1 MLKVTMISNFI
12 NHHQMPFCE
21 EMFKRLGD
29 NFTFIQ
35 TEPMEQE
42 RADMGWS
49 VDEEQIA
56 YLRLLYKDEQ
66 ECKRLINDCDML
78 LVGWQERE
86 DLILPRIKAGKL
98 TLRISERIYRE
109 GQWKAVSPRGLI
121 RKYKEHIRFRKK
133 DNVYMLCNGAYVAS
147 DFNLIKAYPKKM
159 FKFGYFPRF
168 RELNWDLKPSMDS
181 LEFIWAGRFIEL
193 KHPEYIVR
201 LAADMA
207 DLGIDFRIHFVGSG
221 PMEDMLRQ
229 RVKEGELEDNVY
241 FYGFLKPEEV
251 RDLMDH
257 CHIHL
262 FTSNYLEGWGAVVN
276 EGMNSGCAEVVC
288 EQVGAAPYLIKHGI
302 NGLLF
307 DGSYED
313 FRIQVF
319 SLVEDRELILR
330 LGERAYD
337 TIADCWNAS
346 NAADQIIRFYE
357 NYANGKIEP
366 PREGPLSVARVI
378 RPLLPSE

>member
-21 EMFKRLGD
+21 EMYKRLGD
-29 NFTFIQ
+29 NFHFIQ

-49 VDEEQIA
+49 VDEENIP
-56 YLRLLYKDEQ
+56 YLKLLYKEEG
-66 ECKRLINDCDML
+66 ECRRLINHCDML

-86 DLILPRIKAGKL
+86 DLILPRIEAGKL
-98 TLRISERIYRE
+98 TVRISERIYRE
-109 GQWKAVSPRGLI
+109 GQWKAISPRGLI
-121 RKYKEHIRFRKK
+121 RKYKEHIRFRSKG
-133 DNVYMLCNGAYVAS
+133 NVYMLCNGAYVAS
-147 DFNLIKAYPKKM
+147 DFNLIKAYPGKM
-159 FKFGYFPRF
+159 FKFGYFPKF
-168 RELNWDLKPSMDS
+168 RELDWSVKPSMDE

-207 DLGIDFRIHFVGSG
+207 DLGLRFRIHFVGSG
-221 PMEDMLRQ
+221 PMEDMLKQ
-229 RVKEGELEDNVY
+229 RVKEGELEDFVY
-241 FYGFLKPEEV
+241 FYGFMKPEEV
-251 RDLMDH
+251 RELMDR

-276 EGMNSGCAEVVC
+276 EGMNSGLAEVVC
-288 EQVGAAPYLIKHGI
+288 EQVGAAPFLIEHGE

-313 FRIQVF
+313 FRTQVF
-319 SLVEDRELILR
+319 SLIDDKELIEK
-330 LGERAYD
+330 LGKKAYE
-337 TIADCWNAS
+337 TIANTWNAS
-346 NAADQIIRFYE
+346 NATEQLIRFYD
-357 NYANGKIEP
+357 NYQGRKIDP
-366 PREGPLSVARVI
+366 PAEGPMSVAKVI
-378 RPLLPSE
+378 KPL